1 MVWRRDAA
9 IANVISWPNIT
20 AKSILREK
28 GMVNFE
34 VNHPIKKNVILAAT
48 IVHGTE
54 KTWFKSFQKW
64 RFLLHGCC
72 QFSKG
77 VCRFGMKSVCS
88 PELTAH
94 AFFLHLILGTFNA
107 PFLEANIL
115 MKLRSKGETAADVNL
130 FKHKP
135 YQCTCM
141 GFVKVIALNRL
152 ATYNHDRAWSK
163 ENMIWIIPAVE
174 VTLHGCCQFQVRAF
188 AVLVSKTFAVLR

>member
-1 MVWRRDAA
+1 M
-9 IANVISWPNIT
+9 
-20 AKSILREK
+20 
-28 GMVNFE
+28 
-34 VNHPIKKNVILAAT
+34 
-48 IVHGTE
+48 
-54 KTWFKSFQKW
+54 
-64 RFLLHGCC
+64 HGCC

-152 ATYNHDRAWSK
+152 ATYNHDRARSK
-163 ENMIWIIPAVE
+163 ENMI
-174 VTLHGCCQFQVRAF
+174 
-188 AVLVSKTFAVLR
+188 